1 RALALPGGLR
11 PDLAARERAV
21 TLHVED
27 PDVLAGGVVDEE
39 PAAVERE
46 AEPVGPVEVVADQ
59 DRAPRIR
66 DHPEHALERQLLRPR
81 DAVEFGPAVR
91 RIAEEDGAV
100 GPADDVVRTVELL
113 ALLVGG

>member
-46 AEPVGPVEVVADQ
+46 AEPVWPGEVVGDQ
-59 DRAPRIR
+59 ERALRIR
-66 DHPEHALERQLLRPR
+66 AHPEHALERQLLRPG

-91 RIAEEDGAV
+91 RVAEVDGPV
-100 GPADDVVRTVELL
+100 GPADDVVQAVEL
-113 ALLVGG
+113 